1 MHIYILS
8 RKKVRDLWRKG
19 LAIALLLVMIGY
31 TGWQMIQPK
40 ENKASSSY
48 ENGNVENTQT
58 SMGIEEGKMAPS
70 FTLSSLSGEE
80 IALEHLKGKKVILNF
95 WATWCPPCKKEMP
108 EMQKIS
114 KTHEEEV
121 EILAINSTDNEKSVK
136 SVEDFIEEGGYTFT
150 VLLDPEGKVNGN
162 LYRTVAFPTS
172 YFINEDGK
180 IVKRINGQLTEKEML
195 EFIQS

>member
-95 WATWCPPCKKEMP
+95 WATWCPPCKKE
-108 EMQKIS
+108 
-114 KTHEEEV
+114 THGEEV

>member
-1 MHIYILS
+1 M
-8 RKKVRDLWRKG
+8 WRKG
-19 LAIALLLVMIGY
+19 LAVVLLLIMIGY

-40 ENKASSSY
+40 ENKANGSY
-48 ENGNVENTQT
+48 ENGNVENNQT

-114 KTHEEEV
+114 KAHGEEV

-150 VLLDPEGKVNGN
+150 ALLDPEGEVNGN
-162 LYRTVAFPTS
+162 LYKTVAFPTS
-172 YFINEDGK
+172 YFINEEGK

-195 EFIQS
+195 QFINS